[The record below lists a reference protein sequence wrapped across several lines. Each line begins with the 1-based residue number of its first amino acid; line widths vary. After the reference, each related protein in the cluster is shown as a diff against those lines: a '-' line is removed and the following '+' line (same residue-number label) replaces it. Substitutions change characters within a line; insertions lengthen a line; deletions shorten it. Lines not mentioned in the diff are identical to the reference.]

1 MYVYVCR
8 MYACVPLADAYIR
21 RYMGGSHPSGNCYKC
36 VSLLSI
42 YSIYIW
48 VRSVRS
54 ALKDWGERI
63 ERQGGNRSRALLML
77 PAVGLT
83 SRG

>member
-42 YSIYIW
+42 YSIYMG
-48 VRSVRS
+48 
-54 ALKDWGERI
+54 A
-63 ERQGGNRSRALLML
+63 QCA
-77 PAVGLT
+77 
-83 SRG
+83 